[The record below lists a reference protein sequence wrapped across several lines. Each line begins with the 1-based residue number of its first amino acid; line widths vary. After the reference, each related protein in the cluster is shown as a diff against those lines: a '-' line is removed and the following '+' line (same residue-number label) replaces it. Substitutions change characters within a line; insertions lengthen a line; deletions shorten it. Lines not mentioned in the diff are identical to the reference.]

1 MMPNRIKAIRDTVN
15 SEAFNMTIAAVI
27 VANAAVLG
35 AGTFP
40 SFAGSPILAAL
51 NNLFY
56 ALFVIELVL
65 RIVSYGRNPL
75 AFFRNG
81 WNVFD
86 LITITAA
93 LIPGIAG
100 SAQALR
106 IIRLARIVRLARFLP
121 DAKVLISS
129 VIRSLAP
136 LSSLVVLVVLLLF
149 VYGMAGWSLFGEQL
163 PEHWGNVTTAMMT
176 LFILLTLENFPTYL
190 EEATAVSPYAVP
202 FFISYVLLAAF
213 IIFNLL
219 IGIIIESLEQAREAE
234 AEAESAATATTTVDR
249 IAALRQALDDLEA
262 EISPKRRNTHCRLR
276 QRHDRLNAVDSAS
289 GRA

>member
-1 MMPNRIKAIRDTVN
+1 MTITKTVN
-15 SEAFNMTIAAVI
+15 SDPFNLTVSALI

-40 SFAGSPILAAL
+40 GLADSPILNTL

-56 ALFVIELVL
+56 SLFVIELVL
-65 RIVSYGRNPL
+65 RIASYGRNPL
-75 AFFRNG
+75 AFFRTG

-86 LITITAA
+86 FITVTAA
-93 LIPGIAG
+93 LIPGVGG

-106 IIRLARIVRLARFLP
+106 LIRLARVIRLARFLP

-129 VIRSLAP
+129 VIKSLAP
-136 LSSLVVLVVLLLF
+136 LSSLVVLTVLLLF

-163 PEHWGNVTTAMMT
+163 PDNWGNVATAMMT
-176 LFILLTLENFPTYL
+176 LFVLLTLENFPTYL

-219 IGIIIESLEQAREAE
+219 IGIIIESMEQAREAE
-234 AEAESAATATTTVDR
+234 TDKNTEPAAVTTES
-249 IAALRQALDDLEA
+249 IAALRNALDALEA
-262 EISPKRRNTHCRLR
+262 ELAAQHQPKPCALQQRRGRLT
-276 QRHDRLNAVDSAS
+276 VSDSAP
-289 GRA
+289 GRV